1 MLVLYATPTLVDLLM
16 LCRNMPEDERE
27 QYEAFYGEKYNPDE
41 LAARLFLAPGP
52 SWVLLD
58 GDKPIAAAGFERIR
72 AGVWQD
78 WMVSTPAAWTEPNW
92 RTVTRHV
99 RKAMDAMLK
108 TDAHRLQ
115 CVSLRSRIQAH
126 RWYRVL
132 GLRQEGVLEAY
143 GTDGQDAIMF
153 SRIRSDG

>member
-1 MLVLYATPTLVDLLM
+1 MLELYTKPTIFDLLAI
-16 LCRNMPEDERE
+16 CHHAPEDERE
-27 QYEAFYGEKYNPDE
+27 QYEAFFGQKYDANE
-41 LAARLFLAPGP
+41 LAARLSLSPGP

-58 GDKPIAAAGFERIR
+58 DKKPIVAAGFELIR
-72 AGVWQD
+72 PGVWQD
-78 WMVSTPAAWTEPNW
+78 WMVSTEAAWSPANW

-99 RKAMDAMLK
+99 REVMDAMLK

-126 RWYRVL
+126 RWYKVL

-143 GTDGQDAIMF
+143 GADGQDAIMF
-153 SRIRSDG
+153 KKVRSDG